1 MDVTLCIED
10 LRARLERHR
19 RGDLK
24 EAPTRRIF
32 VETLL
37 QALGWDVTD
46 PDEVELEWPTI
57 DGKSVDYALKIDS
70 KPVLLVEAKALNDA
84 LRDVKSVTQVV
95 NYAANANVRWCILTN
110 GVTYKV
116 YDSYEKAEAPEK
128 LVFEVSIDA
137 EEDRGTPDQQIME
150 RLSLLSPDSL
160 ARRVLDQIAREAFT
174 MGKIRKALD
183 RIFVD
188 PPSSLVRLVR
198 STIGDDAIKPA
209 EVRKALG
216 ELWPRAP
223 ELGTTVSSLSTVPI
237 RIKEERSP
245 KYYSAPADRV
255 PRQGILEV
263 DTVVVPAREDGFK
276 EVFLGENRWYE
287 IRIHHSVIPRI
298 KYIAAY
304 QVAPV
309 SAITHWAPVKN
320 IEPWQGSGKFVVN
333 FAKPAKEI
341 EPIPLVPKS
350 RVKGLQNIRYTSF
363 DKLQRAKTL
372 DEVF

>member
-1 MDVTLCIED
+1 MYLTPCIED

-46 PDEVELEWPTI
+46 PDEVELEYPTI
-57 DGKSVDYALKIDS
+57 DGKSVDYALKIDGR
-70 KPVLLVEAKALNDA
+70 PVLLVEAKPLNDP

-95 NYAANANVRWCILTN
+95 NYAANANVRWCVLTN

-116 YDSYEKAEAPEK
+116 YDTYEKSQAPEK
-128 LVFEVSIDA
+128 LVFQVSMDP
-137 EEDRGTPDQQIME
+137 EEDREAPAQQIME
-150 RLSLLSPDSL
+150 RLSLLSPDSI
-160 ARRVLDQIAREAFT
+160 ATHVLDRIAREAFT
-174 MGKIRKALD
+174 VGRIRKALD
-183 RIFVD
+183 RIFAD
-188 PPSSLVRLVR
+188 PPSAFVRLVR
-198 STIGDDAIKPA
+198 SKVGDDTIKPA
-209 EVRKALG
+209 EVKETLAK
-216 ELWPRAP
+216 LWTRPPTPVTTGSVPPSRAHRAAEAVLVKDRAP
-223 ELGTTVSSLSTVPI
+223 SYKVSGEDI
-237 RIKEERSP
+237 
-245 KYYSAPADRV
+245 A
-255 PRQGILEV
+255 EV

-276 EVFLGENRWYE
+276 EVFLGEDRWYE
-287 IRIHHSVIPRI
+287 IRMHHSVIPRI
-298 KYIAAY
+298 TYIAAY

-320 IEPWQGSGKFVVN
+320 IEPWQDSGKFVVN

-341 EPIPLVPKS
+341 KPIRLVPRS
-350 RVKGLQNIRYTSF
+350 RVKALQSIRYTCF

>member
-70 KPVLLVEAKALNDA
+70 KPVLLVEAKPLNDA

-128 LVFEVSIDA
+128 LVFEVSIDP
-137 EEDRGTPDQQIME
+137 EEDRDRPAQQIME
-150 RLSLLSPDSL
+150 RLSLLSPDSM

-183 RIFVD
+183 RIFAD
-188 PPSSLVRLVR
+188 PPSTFIRLVR
-198 STIGDDAIKPA
+198 SKVGDDTIKPA
-209 EVRKALG
+209 EVRRALRQ
-216 ELWPRAP
+216 LWTPPPATATTGSVRPGMVPRAAEAILVKDKP
-223 ELGTTVSSLSTVPI
+223 RGYKVSGEDI
-237 RIKEERSP
+237 
-245 KYYSAPADRV
+245 A
-255 PRQGILEV
+255 EV
-263 DTVVVPAREDGFK
+263 NTIVVPARQDGFN

-298 KYIAAY
+298 KYVAAY

-309 SAITHWAPVKN
+309 SAITHWALVKN
-320 IEPWQGSGKFVVN
+320 IEPWRDTGKCVVN

-341 EPIPLVPKS
+341 KPIPLVPKS
-350 RVKGLQNIRYTSF
+350 RVKALQNIRYTSF